1 MFFKFGKSRE
11 EPRIVPA
18 VSAAGTDI
26 EDVVGRVA
34 HQAPGLGKESATL
47 NGLIDD
53 LAVMSS
59 RQAETFNALASEID
73 AMIRANQAIEEATKA
88 SSESVLRARQAVE
101 QIGQGVIGVT
111 DNLAEVADA
120 ASEITRI
127 APQTRLVAFNAS
139 VEAKRAGEAGR
150 GFGVVADAVR
160 ELAAKVEQSSK
171 QIMSTVT
178 QLDARIKL
186 LADDI
191 YSRESDHKGSEKK
204 STFDAAVSEVE
215 RGVSGIAVTA
225 QQNLAGCT
233 GVLES
238 VRGLSGQVAETAN
251 ALQQASKRT
260 DSFLSLSEALIEMV
274 AESGVRTEDTPFIDA
289 AVEAATKVGRLFE
302 EAVQSGAISIED
314 LFDGN
319 YQPIP
324 GTNPE
329 QFMTRFTEFTD
340 RVLPPILEDILT
352 WSPKIAYGIVTDLHC
367 YIPTH
372 NRKCS
377 KPQGPDP
384 VWNQANCRNGRFFR
398 GRTESAAV
406 KNERKFLLQ
415 TYRRDMGGGNHVVM
429 KDLSVPIWVKG
440 WHWGGRCASAISFS
454 P

>member
-1 MFFKFGKSRE
+1 M
-11 EPRIVPA
+11 
-18 VSAAGTDI
+18 
-26 EDVVGRVA
+26 
-34 HQAPGLGKESATL
+34 Q
-47 NGLIDD
+47 
-53 LAVMSS
+53 
-59 RQAETFNALASEID
+59 
-73 AMIRANQAIEEATKA
+73 
-88 SSESVLRARQAVE
+88 RARQTVE

-111 DNLAEVADA
+111 DNLADVADA
-120 ASEITRI
+120 ASEITKI
-127 APQTRLVAFNAS
+127 ALQTRLVAFNAS

-191 YSRESDHKGSEKK
+191 RARDGDCKGTERKNS
-204 STFDAAVSEVE
+204 FDAAVSEVE
-215 RGVSGIAVTA
+215 RSVGGIAITA
-225 QQNLAGCT
+225 QQNLAGCA

-238 VRGLSGQVAETAN
+238 VRGLSGQVAETAS

-289 AVEAATKVGRLFE
+289 AVEAGAKISKLFE
-302 EAVQSGAISIED
+302 ESVHKGVISMAD
-314 LFDGN
+314 LFDSKH
-319 YQPIP
+319 QLIP
-324 GTNPE
+324 GTSPE
-329 QFMTRFTEFTD
+329 QYMTRFTEFTD
-340 RVLPPILEDILT
+340 RALPPILEDILT
-352 WSPKIAYGIVTDLHC
+352 WSPKIAYGIATDMHC

-384 VWNQANCRNGRFFR
+384 VWNQANCRNRRFFR
-398 GRTESAAV
+398 GRTETAAV
-406 KNERKFLLQ
+406 NNERKFLLQ

-429 KDLSVPIWVKG
+429 KDLSIPIWVNG
-440 WHWGGRCASAISFS
+440 RHWGALRVGYQF
-454 P
+454 

>member
-1 MFFKFGKSRE
+1 MFFKFRKSRE
-11 EPRIVPA
+11 EPRITPV
-18 VSAAGTDI
+18 AAPDI
-26 EDVVGRVA
+26 EGVVGRVA
-34 HQAPGLGKESATL
+34 HQASGLGKESATL

-53 LAVMSS
+53 LAVMSGK
-59 RQAETFNALASEID
+59 QAETFQALASEID
-73 AMIRANQAIEEATKA
+73 AMIRANQAIEEVTKA
-88 SSESVLRARQAVE
+88 SSESVRRARQTVE

-120 ASEITRI
+120 ASEITKI
-127 APQTRLVAFNAS
+127 ALQTRLVAFNAS

-171 QIMSTVT
+171 QIMNTVT

-191 YSRESDHKGSEKK
+191 RSKENDQKENERKN
-204 STFDAAVSEVE
+204 TFDAAVSEVE
-215 RGVSGIAVTA
+215 RGVDDIAVTA
-225 QQNLAGCT
+225 QQNLAGCA

-238 VRGLSGQVAETAN
+238 VRGLSGQVAETAS

-289 AVEAATKVGRLFE
+289 AVEAAAKVGRIFE
-302 EAVQSGAISIED
+302 EAVRSGAMRMED
-314 LFDGN
+314 LFDGKH
-319 YQPIP
+319 QLIP

-329 QFMTRFTEFTD
+329 QYMSRFTEFTD
-340 RVLPPILEDILT
+340 RELPPILEDILT
-352 WSPKIAYGIVTDLHC
+352 WSPKIAYGIATDMHC

-384 VWNQANCRNGRFFR
+384 VWNQANCRNRRFFR
-398 GRTESAAV
+398 GRTELAAV
-406 KNERKFLLQ
+406 TNERRFLLQ
-415 TYRRDMGGGNHVVM
+415 TYRRDMGGGNYVVM
-429 KDLSVPIWVKG
+429 KDLSVPIWVNG
-440 WHWGGRCASAISFS
+440 RHWGALRIGYQF
-454 P
+454 